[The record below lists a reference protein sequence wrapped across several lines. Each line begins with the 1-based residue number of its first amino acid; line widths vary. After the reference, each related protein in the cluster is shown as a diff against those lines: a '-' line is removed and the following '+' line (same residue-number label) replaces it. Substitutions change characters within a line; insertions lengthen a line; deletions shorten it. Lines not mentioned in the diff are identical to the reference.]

1 MMLPVALSHR
11 LSVGNALDFR
21 LGVRLATLPVVIHLY
36 NCRSMNENRSISRLI
51 EEARTGNREAQQAIY
66 ERFAPRVFNFLAR
79 LSGSRQ
85 EAEDATQQTFLAVL
99 QRLSRLRNPDQIES
113 WIFRIARNEVYQKF
127 RRKKPESLDDEDLE
141 SDIGRIEE
149 ERSHT
154 NPEAMLLNSE
164 LRGRLDSALERLP
177 FKMREVFILAVIQG
191 LAYQEVSAIVGR
203 SLLSVKTDIYRARLQ
218 LRADLSKYLRTDRKM
233 KAET

>member
-1 MMLPVALSHR
+1 
-11 LSVGNALDFR
+11 
-21 LGVRLATLPVVIHLY
+21 
-36 NCRSMNENRSISRLI
+36 MNENRNISRLI

-99 QRLSRLRNPDQIES
+99 QQLGRLRDPDQLES

-127 RRKKPESLDDEDLE
+127 RRKKPESLNDRDLGL
-141 SDIGRIEE
+141 DVGKIEE
-149 ERSHT
+149 ERSHA
-154 NPEAMLLNSE
+154 NPERLLLNSE
-164 LRGRLDSALERLP
+164 LRGRLESALDRLP

-191 LAYQEVSAIVGR
+191 LAYQDVSTIVGR

-218 LRADLSKYLRTDRKM
+218 LKAELGKYLRTDRRM
-233 KAET
+233 KAESQ